1 MSRAIVHANV
11 ITKFGF
17 NEYEIKRHGSVS
29 CQVPRSNERR
39 TVYLYASRPVESTRD
54 YQTSITAE
62 RIEFLLG
69 LIDSLGLN
77 YIRKVSL
84 FLLYIFYK
92 HKQRYYDAKSKC
104 GVFILRNVTVVAL
117 HVLYTYT
124 THAKKYSGITLH
136 AYTRTQHMQ
145 HANMY

>member
-84 FLLYIFYK
+84 FSLYIFY
-92 HKQRYYDAKSKC
+92 KQRYYDAKSKC
-104 GVFILRNVTVVAL
+104 GNFRLRNVTVTVTVVIATRIL
-117 HVLYTYT
+117 HVHNTC
-124 THAKKYSGITLH
+124 IDI
-136 AYTRTQHMQ
+136 
-145 HANMY
+145 